1 MSSIIT
7 SINNILL
14 ILFATSLII
23 GIAVAYNIK
32 DNDTDKERG
41 DKRLVAAVFIMSSV
55 VFIGIWWTREN
66 CREGIRSTLY
76 NTTGIYLP
84 DPAKA
89 RAAGV
94 RRYDF

>member
-76 NTTGIYLP
+76 NTTGI
-84 DPAKA
+84 
-89 RAAGV
+89 
-94 RRYDF
+94 